1 MEVLKLYKYLLIFIG
16 TMIII
21 FVADFIFRLIFH
33 KDIRDISKSWKYILY
48 YSLILCI
55 LFFMAYWMFPNV
67 FS

>member
-1 MEVLKLYKYLLIFIG
+1 MYKYLLIFIG

-48 YSLILCI
+48 YSLILCV
-55 LFFMAYWMFPNV
+55 LFFIAYWIFPNV
-67 FS
+67 FFK